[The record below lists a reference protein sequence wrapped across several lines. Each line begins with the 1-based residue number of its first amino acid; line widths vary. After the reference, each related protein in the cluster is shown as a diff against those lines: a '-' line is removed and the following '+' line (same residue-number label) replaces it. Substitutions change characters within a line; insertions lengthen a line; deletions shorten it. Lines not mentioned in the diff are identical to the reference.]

1 VIRTA
6 QRQTTAALPLSG
18 LRVIDTTAVM
28 AGPFATHHLAN
39 SGADVIK
46 VESPSGD
53 NMRHSG
59 PAPQPGMSPIF
70 QHMNRNKRSIVLDLK
85 KPAGIEVLMD
95 LVRDADV
102 FVYNMRPKALARL
115 GLGYERLAAVNE
127 RLIHCGIVGF
137 GQAGPY
143 AGRPAYDDLIQGI
156 AGIPDIVGRA
166 NNGEPRY
173 VPFAICDRIAGL
185 YATNAILT
193 ALVECGR
200 TGKGAEIQVPMFEA
214 NVHFLMVEHLFGA
227 SFNPPVGTA
236 LNPRMI
242 EPNRRPYPTRD
253 GYLCVMPHTTGHWQ
267 SFFQLIGREDLKA
280 DARFA
285 DLSSRR
291 INTDVLYGLLAEAL
305 TQRTTAEWMAALVTA
320 DIPVTPM
327 NSATDLTEDPHL
339 AASGFFRWMTQQG
352 GDFLQM
358 ATPAQWIARAPIDPL
373 PAPALAQHTDE
384 VLREMG
390 YDEARIQKLREAGVT
405 AAN

>member
-1 VIRTA
+1 VTRTA
-6 QRQTTAALPLSG
+6 QRPTTAGLPLSG

-46 VESPSGD
+46 VESPTGD

-85 KPAGIEVLMD
+85 KPAGLEVMMD

-115 GLGYERLAAVNE
+115 GLDFKHLSAVNE
-127 RLIHCGIVGF
+127 RIIHCGIVGF
-137 GQAGPY
+137 GQGGPY

-156 AGIPDIVGRA
+156 SGIPDIVGRA
-166 NNGEPRY
+166 SGGEPRY
-173 VPFAICDRIAGL
+173 VPYAICDRIAGL
-185 YATNAILT
+185 YATNAILA

-200 TGKGAEIQVPMFEA
+200 TGKGAEIEVPMFEA
-214 NVHFLMVEHLFGA
+214 NVHFMMVEHLFGA

-253 GYLCVMPHTTGHWQ
+253 GYVCVMPHTTGHWQ
-267 SFFQLIGREDLKA
+267 SFFKLIGREDLQT
-280 DARFA
+280 DPRFA
-285 DLSSRR
+285 TLESRR
-291 INTDVLYGLLAEAL
+291 INTDVLYGILADAL
-305 TQRTTAEWMAALVTA
+305 TQRTTAEWLDALVTA
-320 DIPVTPM
+320 DIPVAPM
-327 NSATDLTEDPHL
+327 NSATELTADPHL
-339 AASGFFRWMTQQG
+339 AASGFFRWMAQQG
-352 GDFLQM
+352 GEFLQM
-358 ATPAQWIARAPIDPL
+358 AAPAQWIDRPRIEPL
-373 PAPALAQHTDE
+373 PAPSLAEHTHE
-384 VLREMG
+384 VLRELG
-390 YDEARIQKLREAGVT
+390 YDEARIEALREAGVT
-405 AAN
+405 RAP

>member
-1 VIRTA
+1 
-6 QRQTTAALPLSG
+6 
-18 LRVIDTTAVM
+18 
-28 AGPFATHHLAN
+28 
-39 SGADVIK
+39 
-46 VESPSGD
+46 
-53 NMRHSG
+53 
-59 PAPQPGMSPIF
+59 MSPIF